1 MLRCCC
7 GLCSASRAILAAT
20 CWLDA
25 SLLRLSPR
33 WSACALSIGCELL
46 GDIDNAV
53 AWATKALA
61 AVRAV
66 DRLRFAEGIDDAE
79 VQLRREAVFDHIA
92 ACEVVSLDS
101 AVLTRASM
109 PLPTALGTLDA
120 MHLATASLW
129 REMEG
134 ADLVFATHDRQLG
147 RAAAAMGFT
156 VVGLS

>member
-1 MLRCCC
+1 MNVY
-7 GLCSASRAILAAT
+7 I
-20 CWLDA
+20 DA
-25 SLLRLSPR
+25 SVLLRFVFGQS
-33 WSACALSIGCELL
+33 GDL
-46 GDIDNAV
+46 GSDVLAGRLV
-53 AWATKALA
+53 TSALA
-61 AVRAV
+61 EVECLRAV

-92 ACEVVSLDS
+92 ACEVVSLDI

-129 REMEG
+129 REIEG
-134 ADLVFATHDRQLG
+134 ADLMFATHDRQLG